1 MEKAEIHL
9 EKVTWE
15 NYRKILKLRVH
26 KEQKNFVATNKV
38 SLVHAFLSSSAGIP
52 VYAFGIYKGKTPVGF
67 LQLNYSNDWSAYESE
82 RWLQSAEHKRFEG
95 KYYYYI
101 WRFMI
106 DKKYQG
112 KGYGKQ
118 AFQRALEFIRAK
130 PAGEAEYIALSYEPE
145 NVVAKSLYR
154 SFGFEEHFVEYVEK
168 GDETIALLRMG

>member
-1 MEKAEIHL
+1 MENAEIRL

-15 NYRKILKLRVH
+15 NYQKILKLRVH
-26 KEQKNFVATNKV
+26 KEQKNFVATNRT
-38 SLVHAFLSSSAGIP
+38 SLIHAFLSSSEGIP
-52 VYAFGIYKGKTPVGF
+52 VYAFGIYKDNAPIGF
-67 LQLNYSNDWSAYESE
+67 LQLNYSSDWTGNE
-82 RWLQSAEHKRFEG
+82 REDWLSSQEYHRYEG

-118 AFQRALEFIRAK
+118 AFQAALDFIRTK

-145 NVVAKSLYR
+145 NVVAKNLYH
-154 SFGFEEHFVEYVEK
+154 SFGFEEHFAEYVEE
-168 GDETIALLRMG
+168 GDETIALLRME